1 MVTVTKLF
9 TFDSAHFLPEYD
21 GKCARLHGHCFLLEV
36 EVCKTKETEKLCH
49 YDGMVMDFG
58 DLKDIVESNVV
69 GRLDHQCLN
78 DVLPVIPTAENMVEW
93 IADQLQTSALGQS
106 VQRIRLWETPN
117 SFAEWRR

>member
-21 GKCARLHGHCFLLEV
+21 GPCGNLHGHTYLLEI
-36 EVCKTKETEKLCH
+36 EVCKTKQTKKLCH